1 MSLNNGKTNE
11 FQQSRQQR
19 EPFLTMDDLIEF
31 KTQLIS
37 EIRKLLTDKIGNP
50 EKKWLKSF
58 EVRKLLNI
66 SRGTL
71 QNLRVNG
78 TLPYTKIGGVIYYD
92 YEDIQAMIVTNKT
105 HAL

>member
-1 MSLNNGKTNE
+1 MGLNDGKISG
-11 FQQSRQQR
+11 FQQGRQQR
-19 EPFLTMDDLIEF
+19 EPFLTMDDLYEF

-37 EIRKLLTDKIGNP
+37 EIRKLLTDRIVNP

-92 YEDIQAMIVTNKT
+92 YEDIQTMIVTNKT
-105 HAL
+105 HAF